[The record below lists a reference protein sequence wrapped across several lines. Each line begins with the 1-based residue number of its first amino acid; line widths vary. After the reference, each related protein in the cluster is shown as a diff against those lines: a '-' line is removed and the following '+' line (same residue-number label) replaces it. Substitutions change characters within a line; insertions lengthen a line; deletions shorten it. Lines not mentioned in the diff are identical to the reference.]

1 MCPSQSCSQ
10 QTIHNSSI
18 KESNSKLKKKD
29 YFLMIVITYNEKN
42 FCGAMT
48 ISFVKDFDAFVV
60 VAAAAASSI
69 NCII

>member
-1 MCPSQSCSQ
+1 
-10 QTIHNSSI
+10 
-18 KESNSKLKKKD
+18 
-29 YFLMIVITYNEKN
+29 MIVITYNEKN

-60 VAAAAASSI
+60 VVAAAAAAASSI